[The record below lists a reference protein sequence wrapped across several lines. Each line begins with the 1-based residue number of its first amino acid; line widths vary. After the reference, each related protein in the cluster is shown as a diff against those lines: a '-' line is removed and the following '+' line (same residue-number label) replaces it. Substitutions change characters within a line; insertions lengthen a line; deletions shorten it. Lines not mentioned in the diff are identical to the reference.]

1 MTLTGG
7 SIAGIVLGS
16 LFGFVFLLFLLL
28 LALRFYN
35 RSKFFGNT
43 LGSDIIKQLYG
54 KTVVI
59 TGGR

>member
-16 LFGFVFLLFLLL
+16 IFGFVILLFLLL

-43 LGSDIIKQLYG
+43 LGSDNLKQLHG